1 MAVQTHHWYSGDMIR
16 MGILEGKK
24 GIVMGVANSRSIAW
38 GIARKLAEQG
48 ADLCFTYQGE
58 SLLKRIEPLAHSIN
72 SNFILECDV
81 LNNHSIKNT
90 FGNIN
95 KKWGSLDFVLHS
107 IAFSDKNELKGKYID
122 STRENFSKTML
133 ISCFSFTEVAKEA
146 YPLMNNGGS
155 MVTLTYDGSQRA
167 VPNYNVMGVAKAA
180 LESSVRYLAAD
191 LGEYGIRVNS
201 LSAGVMKTLAMAG
214 ISGGKTMMK
223 WSEKNSLMKRNIT
236 LDEIGNSGLYLLSD
250 LSSGVT
256 GETHYVDCGYNKVG
270 VPKEI

>member
-1 MAVQTHHWYSGDMIR
+1 M
-16 MGILEGKK
+16 
-24 GIVMGVANSRSIAW
+24 
-38 GIARKLAEQG
+38 
-48 ADLCFTYQGE
+48 CFTYQGE
-58 SLLKRIEPLAHSIN
+58 SLLKRIEPLAQSIN

-81 LNNHSIKNT
+81 LNNESIKNT

-107 IAFSDKNELKGKYID
+107 IAFSDKNELKGKYIE
-122 STRENFSKTML
+122 STRDNFSKTML

-214 ISGGKTMMK
+214 ISGGKNMMK

-236 LDEIGNSGLYLLSD
+236 LYEIGNSGLYLLSD